1 MEFIRWHLQTEQ
13 KRVYCYKN
21 LLHWSAIML
30 IVQTSEYENRRWWDA
45 FKLFCVFYVVYCV
58 ASSEPAEKAVYEAV
72 NEEKKHRRKA
82 DYEIERHMPK
92 KVIFDFNSV
101 SFMDSAGIGL
111 IIGRYRIAN
120 MLGGIVEIAN
130 VKDSIKR
137 ILELSGIL
145 KIIPI
150 IELEEKVG

>member
-1 MEFIRWHLQTEQ
+1 MESKYF
-13 KRVYCYKN
+13 
-21 LLHWSAIML
+21 
-30 IVQTSEYENRRWWDA
+30 
-45 FKLFCVFYVVYCV
+45 
-58 ASSEPAEKAVYEAV
+58 
-72 NEEKKHRRKA
+72 NEEKLLVLRLTEEIDECSVQKIRRKA
-82 DYEIERHMPK
+82 DYEIERHIPK

-150 IELEEKVG
+150 IELKEKVG

>member
-1 MEFIRWHLQTEQ
+1 MESKYF
-13 KRVYCYKN
+13 
-21 LLHWSAIML
+21 
-30 IVQTSEYENRRWWDA
+30 
-45 FKLFCVFYVVYCV
+45 
-58 ASSEPAEKAVYEAV
+58 
-72 NEEKKHRRKA
+72 NEEKLLVLRLTEEIDECSVQKIRRKA